1 MQELKL
7 ATDSS
12 SQRSLKAIKTIIDA
26 RIVQNCTHAG
36 ETVTAAVSYHLSGGG
51 SRQRALLAYS
61 TARALQIPHEMSVN
75 IAACVEMLHNASL
88 IHDDIQ
94 DKDMR
99 RRGKAAVW
107 VKYGKDVAICVG
119 DALISGAITAL
130 AQNGSDRLATLIQ
143 LVNQRTH
150 ETIRGQVQDVNIKT
164 GLTQARYTQIATE
177 KAAPL
182 IALAMELP
190 AIAAGDKWLAQRLCK
205 ATRLFAT
212 AYQFSDDVKDADD
225 DKRSGEPNIV
235 NILVME
241 SHHQLAER
249 DAIETVKAS
258 IQSML
263 QEANDVLMDCNPSVR
278 EGLLLLIDKL
288 QNTVE
293 EL

>member
-1 MQELKL
+1 
-7 ATDSS
+7 
-12 SQRSLKAIKTIIDA
+12 
-26 RIVQNCTHAG
+26 
-36 ETVTAAVSYHLSGGG
+36 
-51 SRQRALLAYS
+51 
-61 TARALQIPHEMSVN
+61 MSVN
-75 IAACVEMLHNASL
+75 LAACVEMLHNASL

-119 DALISGAITAL
+119 DALISGALTAL
-130 AQNGSDRLATLIQ
+130 AHNGFERLPTLLQ

-164 GLTQARYTQIATE
+164 GLTQESYTQIATE

-190 AIAAGDKWLAQRLCK
+190 AIAAGDKKLAQRLCK

-212 AYQFSDDVKDADD
+212 AYQFSDDVKDADN

-235 NILVME
+235 NILVIE
-241 SHHQLAER
+241 SQHQLPEDEA
-249 DAIETVKAS
+249 VK
-258 IQSML
+258 IVKTLIRSML
-263 QEANDVLMDCNPSVR
+263 QEAQDVLMECHQGVR
-278 EGLLLLIDKL
+278 EGLMLLIEKL
-288 QNTVE
+288 RSTIE